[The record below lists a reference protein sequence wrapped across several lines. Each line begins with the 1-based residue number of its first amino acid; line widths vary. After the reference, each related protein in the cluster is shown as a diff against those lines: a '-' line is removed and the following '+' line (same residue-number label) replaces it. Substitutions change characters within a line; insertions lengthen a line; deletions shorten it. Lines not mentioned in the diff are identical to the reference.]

1 MTTLKRRATIIATGS
16 YVPDRVVTNAELED
30 VAPTTDNWV
39 RDNLGIL
46 ERRVAAADQ
55 HTSDLAT
62 AAARSA
68 LDQAGIT
75 PGDVDLIIV
84 ATATPDR
91 LAPST
96 ACIVQD
102 KLGAYNAAAFDI
114 GAVCSGFLYA
124 LTVAQPL
131 VEGGQY
137 RRALI
142 IGADIFSRIT
152 DWTRRDCVFFG
163 DGAGAV
169 VLTGA
174 NAPGIIHSR
183 IFADG
188 RGRAGFTVPGGGSEI
203 PAHTCGSNDSRA
215 YFEMNGRAVFD
226 TATTVLPRAI
236 ESVLAEAG
244 FAIADVDIVVPH
256 QPGIRILRKTAQM
269 LGIPVEKI
277 AMNMSKYANTAGGT
291 VPLLLDEV
299 ARSGRIRDGDLV
311 LMAAVGSGWT
321 WGALLMQWNT
331 QGGA

>member
-1 MTTLKRRATIIATGS
+1 MTASECRATIMATGS
-16 YVPDRVVTNAELED
+16 YVPDRVITNAELEGT
-30 VAPTTDNWV
+30 APTTDKWV

-46 ERRVAAADQ
+46 ERRVAAPEQ
-55 HTSDLAT
+55 STSDLAT

-68 LDQAGIT
+68 LEQAGIT
-75 PGDVDLIIV
+75 PDDVDLIIV

-131 VEGGQY
+131 VECGRY
-137 RRALI
+137 RYALI
-142 IGADIFSRIT
+142 IGADTFSRIT

-169 VLTGA
+169 VLTAA

-203 PAHTCGSNDSRA
+203 PAHTCGPNDSRA
-215 YFEMNGRAVFD
+215 YFEMNAREVFNA
-226 TATTVLPRAI
+226 ATTVLPRAI
-236 ESVLAEAG
+236 ERVLAEAG
-244 FAIADVDIVVPH
+244 FTMADVDIIVPH
-256 QPGIRILRKTAQM
+256 QPGIRILHKTAEV
-269 LGIPVEKI
+269 LGVPVEKI

-291 VPLLLDEV
+291 VPILLDEV
-299 ARSGRIRDGDLV
+299 ARSGRIRNGDLV

-321 WGALLMQWNT
+321 WGALLMRWNT
-331 QGGA
+331 QAAV